1 MINSNSIQEHGI
13 GEYQI
18 KLQADYH
25 DPNHSY
31 HLQTLI
37 CPDGYVYGPEEGLF
51 WNMGIQA
58 STDTGEGSFQ
68 ITDGQW
74 TRSYLF
80 KA

>member
-1 MINSNSIQEHGI
+1 
-13 GEYQI
+13 
-18 KLQADYH
+18 
-25 DPNHSY
+25 
-31 HLQTLI
+31 
-37 CPDGYVYGPEEGLF
+37 
-51 WNMGIQA
+51 MGIQT